1 MLPFNLH
8 LIISPTCKSNV
19 RSTAVVIKKGTTRQ
33 DKETNGGWNLQGV
46 GRAVMAPV

>member
-8 LIISPTCKSNV
+8 LIISSTCKSNV
-19 RSTAVVIKKGTTRQ
+19 RSTAVVIKKGTRQ
-33 DKETNGGWNLQGV
+33 NKETNGGWNVQRV